1 MLEAK
6 LRKKSIGGFTI
17 IELLIAM
24 TVFSLIL
31 TAAVFGMVQVG
42 RAYYKGVIVSRTQ
55 HTARS
60 ILDDISRTIQ
70 LSGGDIV
77 FDGDDGDDGDVG
89 EIRTRTLCIG
99 SVRYSVLMNA
109 QLTESAPGSDDF
121 NSGNLQAKNVFWKDE
136 INGCGGENSSI
147 SQNELIAGINDEG
160 TELLGANMR
169 VTDFQVTNQEN
180 SSLYTI
186 TLSIAYGD
194 QDLLDVVDD
203 DDGNSRTICAPG
215 VAGTQFCAISE
226 LSTTVMRRLESE

>member
-6 LRKKSIGGFTI
+6 LGKKSIGGFTI

-55 HTARS
+55 HTTRS

-77 FDGDDGDDGDVG
+77 FGNDNS
-89 EIRTRTLCIG
+89 IRALCIG
-99 SVRYSVLMNA
+99 GVRYSVLMNA
-109 QLTESAPGSDDF
+109 QLTESAPVDFDSD
-121 NSGNLQAKNVFWKDE
+121 NPQAKNVFWKE
-136 INGCGGENSSI
+136 TGGCAGDVLTLENF
-147 SQNELIAGINDEG
+147 ATGIEGEG

-169 VTDFQVTNQEN
+169 VTDFRVTNHDN

-194 QDLLDVVDD
+194 QDLLDVADD